1 MTITKLREYVH
12 RLHWYWPVFAFRGA
26 GEVNC
31 LLRLAWVDITVL
43 LRDAKTHHHH
53 HRRLPCTLSLFEVD
67 KRLKSHSSLVGLL
80 KTFSKRPQ
88 ILKIPIGIFYLSAIH
103 SKFELHSAEKNVD
116 WCFNLFLFDWIRS
129 IERKVFI
136 LWVNCSIL
144 KLDEEMSRQK
154 ALKANI

>member
-1 MTITKLREYVH
+1 MYGPFL
-12 RLHWYWPVFAFRGA
+12 VFHGA
-26 GEVNC
+26 LEVNC

-53 HRRLPCTLSLFEVD
+53 DHHHRRLPSTLSTFEHSEVD
-67 KRLKSHSSLVGLL
+67 KRLKSNWSLVGLL

-103 SKFELHSAEKNVD
+103 SKFELQSAEKNVD
-116 WCFNLFLFDWIRS
+116 SCFNLFLFDWIRS

>member
-1 MTITKLREYVH
+1 MYGPFL
-12 RLHWYWPVFAFRGA
+12 VFHGA
-26 GEVNC
+26 LDVNC
-31 LLRLAWVDITVL
+31 LLRQAWVDITVL

-53 HRRLPCTLSLFEVD
+53 HHHHHHHRRLPSTLSLFEVD

-103 SKFELHSAEKNVD
+103 SKFELQSAEKNVD
-116 WCFNLFLFDWIRS
+116 SCFNLFLFDWIRS

-136 LWVNCSIL
+136 L
-144 KLDEEMSRQK
+144 
-154 ALKANI
+154 